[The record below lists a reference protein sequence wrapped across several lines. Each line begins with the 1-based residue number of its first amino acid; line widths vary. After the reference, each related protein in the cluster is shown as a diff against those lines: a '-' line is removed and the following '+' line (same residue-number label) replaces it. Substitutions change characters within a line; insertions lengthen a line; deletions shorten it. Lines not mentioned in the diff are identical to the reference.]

1 MHRGLL
7 ALATAAMVLVGC
19 GLTSTPEPPPL
30 FVETPDPVAGDSTL
44 TVHVAGAVVRPG
56 LVVLSPGARIADA
69 VAAAGG
75 ATHLAEL
82 GSVNLATLVRDGDQ
96 IVIPLV
102 GEAVSAEAGNGRISL
117 NRATVSELETLP
129 GVGPITAQRIVDHRD
144 ENGPFTVLEDLL
156 DVSGIGEAK
165 LDAIRDSVVVP

>member
-7 ALATAAMVLVGC
+7 AVIVAALVLVGC
-19 GLTSTPEPPPL
+19 GLTPRPEPPPL
-30 FVETPDPVAGDSTL
+30 LVETPDVRVRAASL

-82 GSVNLATLVRDGDQ
+82 RSVNLATLVQDGDQ
-96 IVIPLV
+96 IVILQI
-102 GEAVSAEAGNGRISL
+102 GEEVSAEAGDGRISL
-117 NRATVSELETLP
+117 NRATVADLETLP
-129 GVGPITAQRIVDHRD
+129 GVGPVTAQRIVDHRD
-144 ENGPFTVLEDLL
+144 EHGPFATLEDLL

>member
-7 ALATAAMVLVGC
+7 AVITAAMVVGGC
-19 GLTSTPEPPPL
+19 GLTSRPEPPPL
-30 FVETPDPVAGDSTL
+30 LVEAPDVVADEQSL

-56 LVVLSPGARIADA
+56 LVVLAPGARIADA

-75 ATHLAEL
+75 ATHHAAV

-96 IVIPLV
+96 IVIPQI
-102 GEAVSAEAGNGRISL
+102 GEEITADAGAGRISL
-117 NRATVSELETLP
+117 NRATVSDLETLP
-129 GVGPITAQRIVDHRD
+129 GVGPVTAQRIVDHRD
-144 ENGPFTVLEDLL
+144 EYGPFSTLEDLL

-165 LDAIRDSVVVP
+165 LAAIRDSVVVP

>member
-7 ALATAAMVLVGC
+7 SVVIAAMVLVGC
-19 GLTSTPEPPPL
+19 GLTTRPEPPPL
-30 FVETPDPVAGDSTL
+30 LVETPAPVAGDVSL

-69 VAAAGG
+69 IAAAGG
-75 ATHLAEL
+75 ATRAAAL
-82 GSVNLATLVRDGDQ
+82 GSVNLATVVRDGDQ
-96 IVIPLV
+96 IVIPPI
-102 GEAVSAEAGNGRISL
+102 GEEISAERGDGRISL
-117 NRATVSELETLP
+117 NRATASDLETLP
-129 GVGPITAQRIVDHRD
+129 GVGPVTAQRIVDHR
-144 ENGPFTVLEDLL
+144 EEHGPFATLEDLL